1 MSDFEVIVSQQPG
14 EISCNFA
21 EVKAKLSESLA
32 VYRGMIFTEEN
43 KSAAKNTVAELRKEK
58 KALADRV
65 KAVKA
70 EYMKPFDT
78 FTDQAKE
85 LSDLFDEPIGFI
97 VEQLEDFERR
107 RVEEKKK
114 VIAELYEECIADM
127 NDVLPLKKI
136 YNPKW
141 ENATATNKSI
151 REEMMQK
158 KEAAKSAI
166 ATIKGMQSEVEDI
179 ALNMYKESF
188 DLTRS
193 IQYITNHE
201 NQKREILAREQER
214 IRREEEERIRREE
227 REKLE
232 AERRTQEALEE
243 QRRQAETEKAA
254 AMEQAEAEKAAAVEQ
269 ARAEAAQEVVDSLI
283 PNDLSGESNLY
294 EYRMSLTADAKEKL
308 EMYLESIGIEWELI

>member
-21 EVKAKLSESLA
+21 EVKTKLNESLA
-32 VYRGMIFTEEN
+32 IYRGMIFTEEN

-65 KAVKA
+65 KTVKA
-70 EYMKPFDT
+70 EYMKPFDA
-78 FTDQAKE
+78 FTAQAKE

-97 VEQLEDFERR
+97 VDQLENFEQR

-114 VIAELYEECIADM
+114 VIAGLYEECIADM
-127 NDVLPLKKI
+127 NDILPLDKI

-141 ENATATNKSI
+141 ENATASNKSI

-158 KEAAKSAI
+158 KEAAKTAI
-166 ATIKGMQSEVEDI
+166 TTIKSMQSEVEDI
-179 ALNMYKESF
+179 ALQMYKESY
-188 DLTRS
+188 DLTRC

-214 IRREEEERIRREE
+214 IRREGEDE
-227 REKLE
+227 
-232 AERRTQEALEE
+232 
-243 QRRQAETEKAA
+243 
-254 AMEQAEAEKAAAVEQ
+254 
-269 ARAEAAQEVVDSLI
+269 
-283 PNDLSGESNLY
+283 LSC
-294 EYRMSLTADAKEKL
+294 
-308 EMYLESIGIEWELI
+308 